1 MYASFGFG
9 KHEGQKVNAGLLYG
23 PDGAALVGGDHYEA
37 AKAGRVVVATSLT
50 AGIAIIIAATTG
62 NHPMLWNRLGSGRIM
77 EVLSL
82 RMTLVTGT
90 NAPGGLAWNHVLDT
104 GSVAAT
110 GASSPILTATR
121 VAVQPAMVGG
131 NLDSQLYFAP
141 AVCTFT
147 AAPVYGRPIS
157 LTLMTGA
164 EANATPPYKME
175 EVYDRNNPLLIAP
188 GSAICLVSENATTT
202 STYRFS
208 ILVREHDE

>member
-1 MYASFGFG
+1 MWKPTFG
-9 KHEGQKVNAGLLYG
+9 KHEGQKMDTGLVFG
-23 PDGAALVGGDHYEA
+23 PDGNAFVGGDNFEA

-50 AGIAIIIAATTG
+50 AGIALIVAATTG
-62 NHPMLWNRLGSGRIM
+62 NHPMLWNPSSTGRIM

-82 RMTLVTGT
+82 RLSVVTGT

-104 GSVAAT
+104 GSTVAT
-110 GASSPILTATR
+110 GTGSKILTATP
-121 VAVQPAMVGG
+121 VDVQPAMVGG
-131 NLDSQLYFAP
+131 KLDSKLYFAP
-141 AVCTFT
+141 AINTFT

-175 EVYDRNNPLLIAP
+175 EVYDKNNPLLIAP

-208 ILVREHDE
+208 IVVREHDE